1 MYYIK
6 IMYAHVLNNGK
17 KLLNLRLLLAKSQ
30 KQSHLPKQNKTRRES
45 DVVICSDDKSSSS
58 S

>member
-1 MYYIK
+1 MYFIK
-6 IMYAHVLNNGK
+6 IMYAHVLNKGK
-17 KLLNLRLLLAKSQ
+17 KVFKSSSLLLAKSR
-30 KQSHLPKQNKTRRES
+30 KQSHLPKQERES